1 MKNQSS
7 QNLFMIEPEV
17 FYSNNQT
24 IDSNHY
30 QFKNEDGSLDLDQIT
45 DSALTEFNN
54 LKNEIEKHGIKVTF
68 MKGISDCPDHIFP
81 NSISY
86 SWINIISKRF
96 FFYVIEY
103 FLNSFLINNLIFFIL
118 TQFLICSF
126 MESLIT
132 EISHFSFIIDLILF
146 SASFPPPTIMIF
158 LPSRFRLIIID
169 PTPLSFYLCI
179 KTNF

>member
-1 MKNQSS
+1 
-7 QNLFMIEPEV
+7 MIKSGFNSV
-17 FYSNNQT
+17 IN
-24 IDSNHY
+24 
-30 QFKNEDGSLDLDQIT
+30 FKFS
-45 DSALTEFNN
+45 
-54 LKNEIEKHGIKVTF
+54 
-68 MKGISDCPDHIFP
+68 IFC
-81 NSISY
+81 
-86 SWINIISKRF
+86 F
-96 FFYVIEY
+96 F
-103 FLNSFLINNLIFFIL
+103 NLIFFIL

-169 PTPLSFYLCI
+169 PKHPSFYLCI